1 MHSHVGFKIFY
12 GIGTQFVCTC
22 MWFLSYYMV
31 VEATFVRRH
40 VGFKLFYASGTQLVY
55 TGALVLSHFMIVELN
70 FCAQAFGFD
79 VVKAQSCAW
88 ACGL

>member
-1 MHSHVGFKIFY
+1 
-12 GIGTQFVCTC
+12 